1 MNENQFYIKTPETID
16 AKSKKIVIRIKE
28 NKNENNI
35 FIDNTTLL
43 KRHVPKA
50 IKSGKI
56 YYTTS
61 K

>member
-1 MNENQFYIKTPETID
+1 MSNT
-16 AKSKKIVIRIKE
+16 KKIVTRIKE
-28 NKNENNI
+28 NKDENNI

-50 IKSGKI
+50 GKSGKI

-61 K
+61 KWVDNKKMMQIMKIT

>member
-1 MNENQFYIKTPETID
+1 MLNK
-16 AKSKKIVIRIKE
+16 KKIVTRIKE

-35 FIDNTTLL
+35 FIDNTTVL

-50 IKSGKI
+50 GKSSKI
-56 YYTTS
+56 YYSTS

>member
-1 MNENQFYIKTPETID
+1 MLNK
-16 AKSKKIVIRIKE
+16 KKIVTRIKE

-35 FIDNTTLL
+35 FIDNTTVL

-50 IKSGKI
+50 GKNSKI
-56 YYTTS
+56 YYSTS